1 MKKLLQG
8 EVLRKRASELGVSS
22 LELADSKGNI
32 SEPELQ
38 RRVIQAERSL
48 REHRLWII
56 ALSSA
61 IASIVSAIAAWVAV
75 IIG

>member
-8 EVLRKRASELGVSS
+8 KDLRKRASELGVSS
-22 LELADSKGNI
+22 LELSDTKGNI

-38 RRVIQAERSL
+38 RRVIEAERSL

-61 IASIVSAIAAWVAV
+61 IASIISAIAAWYAV
-75 IIG
+75 IAK

>member
-8 EVLRKRASELGVSS
+8 KDLRKRASELGVSS
-22 LELADSKGNI
+22 LELSDTKGNI

-38 RRVIQAERSL
+38 RRVIEAERSL

-61 IASIVSAIAAWVAV
+61 IASIISAIAAWYAV
-75 IIG
+75 IVK